1 MRKRSFIQIALKE
14 EASRALEKLDRSKT
28 CPCGI
33 TFPVFT
39 HAEYVAY
46 NRHLCKFHRDLDK
59 FKPFLCPVPGCNIR
73 RTSQTCLD
81 KHVEDSHGEMH
92 VCRHCGKKFRKLH
105 LQSHENKCTKTY
117 QCKVCGKQ
125 LNHQQVNYVYYYNDT
140 FKKLLSSKLIL
151 VDGLNAVRVCFFFE
165 FVKVL

>member
-1 MRKRSFIQIALKE
+1 MSIHSIPLEGNFCLLKLNMTIKFGIYFSILKMNRSFIQVALRE
-14 EASRALEKLDRSKT
+14 EASKALEELDRSKT

-92 VCRHCGKKFRKLH
+92 VCRHCGKKFRQK
-105 LQSHENKCTKTY
+105 KIKT
-117 QCKVCGKQ
+117 
-125 LNHQQVNYVYYYNDT
+125 HT
-140 FKKLLSSKLIL
+140 RPLSKFHFDSFNRASARAI
-151 VDGLNAVRVCFFFE
+151 
-165 FVKVL
+165 

>member
-140 FKKLLSSKLIL
+140 FLKSSYL
-151 VDGLNAVRVCFFFE
+151 VN
-165 FVKVL
+165 